1 MCLLVCVQVRCVFKN
16 IVYQLIYNT
25 LRLSTTHGK
34 KKHQQVACTCTHYLF
49 TSSVNFTAKGQCM
62 YNSRICTISAGYR
75 SSSGQWFFKF
85 SFFFMY
91 TCTVCLFPYQFSMQ
105 HTIVCCHFKTI
116 FDSLNGF
123 IYHSFMIYESF
134 HFSLCI
140 HVQFVCFLTNS
151 PCNTLL
157 SAAILKPF
165 LTHWMVSY
173 IIHSLISK
181 KPMIMPKSNTHE
193 HIPKWFL
200 QSAVHLFVPVLGQDG
215 LWPEQNTTYQ

>member
-1 MCLLVCVQVRCVFKN
+1 MGKRSTNKLHVHVHITCSLVVSILQQKGNACTIHVYVLSVLGIEVQVDN
-16 IVYQLIYNT
+16 D
-25 LRLSTTHGK
+25 
-34 KKHQQVACTCTHYLF
+34 
-49 TSSVNFTAKGQCM
+49 
-62 YNSRICTISAGYR
+62 
-75 SSSGQWFFKF
+75 F
-85 SFFFMY
+85 S
-91 TCTVCLFPYQFSMQ
+91 
-105 HTIVCCHFKTI
+105 
-116 FDSLNGF
+116 
-123 IYHSFMIYESF
+123 SF

-165 LTHWMVSY
+165 FNHWMVSY

-181 KPMIMPKSNTHE
+181 KPMIMPNSNTHE